1 LKARVILLLLTVVL
15 VFSLIVVGAYVTAG
29 GYGAACGT
37 NLGSDWPLCNGNL
50 LPPPQI
56 GPVAEYSHRI
66 LASLSTLFL
75 FVTTFLFWRGKDSP
89 GSVRKLLYLASVLIV
104 VEIVLGGA
112 VVTQE
117 LEAALVTVH
126 QADALLIFGLTAA
139 AGALAL
145 SGS

>member
-1 LKARVILLLLTVVL
+1 MLLLTVAS

-37 NLGSDWPLCNGNL
+37 NIGTDWPLCMGNL
-50 LPPPQI
+50 LPPLQV
-56 GPVAEYSHRI
+56 GPMVEYSHRI
-66 LASLSTLFL
+66 LASISTLFL
-75 FVTTFLFWRGKDSP
+75 FITTFLFWRGKDS
-89 GSVRKLLYLASVLIV
+89 SSSARKLLYTASVLIV

-117 LEAALVTVH
+117 LEAALVTIH

-139 AGALAL
+139 AGAVAL
-145 SGS
+145 SRPLDHK